1 MTSTTQNRW
10 SGPRLAALLLVLLG
24 LIGLFAGSPYQGTT
38 FTVDAQSLARI
49 VQTET
54 DHVDAETLADWI
66 LQGKND
72 FRLLD
77 VRANS
82 NFTEY
87 HIPGAENVPLTELLQ
102 HGLQKN
108 ETILLYSDGGIHS
121 AQGWFLLKA
130 KGYRGVYILRGG
142 LEEWKDRVLFP
153 ELAANP
159 TPAQTVEFAKMKEVS
174 RFFGGAPRRESAG
187 TTDLPAVVMPKP
199 QLPQTAT
206 ALPAGPKKKKKEGC

>member
-38 FTVDAQSLARI
+38 FTVDAQSLAQI

-77 VRANS
+77 VRADS

-87 HIPGAENVPLTELLQ
+87 HIPGAENVPLAEMLQ

-108 ETILLYSDGGIHS
+108 EKIILYSDGGIHS

-142 LEEWKDRVLFP
+142 LDEWKDRVLFP
-153 ELAANP
+153 ELATNP

-174 RFFGGAPRRESAG
+174 RFFGGTPRTGSAG
-187 TTDLPAVVMPKP
+187 TTNLPAVVMPKM

-206 ALPAGPKKKKKEGC
+206 ALPAGTKKKKKEGC